1 MSKFWANKKFA
12 YFALATLVIIALLV
26 WLTVFQA
33 VERKDRLKLVFCDV
47 GQGDAILIQIPENQ
61 DILIDGGPDNSVL
74 SCLGENMPFYDRKI
88 ESIILTHP
96 DADHSRGLVEVV
108 KRYEIGEIW
117 LTGVH
122 HDLADY
128 TEFLSLIKERDILT
142 KTAKVGEIVFQ
153 DEKIKLKILYPKE
166 NLEGRE
172 VSNLNNTSVVARL
185 VYQNFSAI
193 FTGDLEEDKQRD
205 LIDQPSIEISADIFK
220 VSHHGSANGLLT
232 EFLSQVNPEIAVI
245 SVGENNRYGH
255 PSPKILDKLK
265 MILGIE
271 IFRTD
276 QNGDIKIFSDGKDY
290 QIRTQ
295 KQLK

>member
-108 KRYEIGEIW
+108 KRYEIREIW

>member
-122 HDLADY
+122 HYLADY